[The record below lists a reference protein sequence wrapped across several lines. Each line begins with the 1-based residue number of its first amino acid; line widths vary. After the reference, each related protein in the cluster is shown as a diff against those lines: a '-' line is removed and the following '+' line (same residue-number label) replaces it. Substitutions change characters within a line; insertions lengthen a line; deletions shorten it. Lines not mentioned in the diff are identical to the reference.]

1 MRDYKKAHKCL
12 EALLNGYE
20 MSIDDKLYIISEDLR
35 LGYICGEIFYELS
48 FAEFVNGLEKISDKQ
63 FMEVIA
69 FLSLNK

>member
-1 MRDYKKAHKCL
+1 MENYRKAHKCL
-12 EALLNGYE
+12 EALLNEYE
-20 MSIDDKLYIISEDLR
+20 ICIDDKLYIISEDLR

-48 FAEFVNGLEKISDKQ
+48 FAEFVNSLEEISDKQ

>member
-1 MRDYKKAHKCL
+1 
-12 EALLNGYE
+12 